1 MASIINH
8 ACKIAPGAD
17 VLRSIHLTLAYLTV
31 LGFVVR
37 GIWALTDSAF
47 RSQKWV
53 KITPHVIDTLLLL
66 AGVAMVVELS
76 ISPLEAWLAAK
87 LLGLVAYIGFG
98 VLTMRAG
105 TQNLKMVGFIGALAS
120 VGYIF
125 AVAFTRNPWP
135 L

>member
-1 MASIINH
+1 M
-8 ACKIAPGAD
+8 PAD
-17 VLRSIHLTLAYLTV
+17 LYRELNVLRSIHLVLAYLTV

-37 GIWALTDSAF
+37 GIWALSDSAF

-53 KITPHVIDTLLLL
+53 KITPHVVDTLLLL
-66 AGVAMVVELS
+66 IGVAMVVDLS
-76 ISPLEAWLAAK
+76 ISPLEGWLAAK
-87 LLGLVAYIGFG
+87 LLGLIAYIGFG
-98 VLTMRAG
+98 VVTMRAG
-105 TQNLKMVGFIGALAS
+105 TQSMKIVGFIGALAS